1 MVQNS
6 CPFVSVWIWAD
17 YLTFEGL
24 LMGSI
29 IIQIVTNSYE
39 NQIEKYHTI
48 KNINTVQVQT
58 ILKNLMNH

>member
-17 YLTFEGL
+17 YLTFESL

>member
-6 CPFVSVWIWAD
+6 CPFASVWIWAD
-17 YLTFEGL
+17 YLTFESL

-58 ILKNLMNH
+58 ILKNLVNH